1 MRVVFEIVGYDEDV
15 TAARECLHAVAK
27 TPAGK
32 RSRVKIKTFYADDGE
47 PDSAELEEAKA
58 ERDAAVARADKA
70 EADLLEIRRDADCT
84 RLWML
89 GAESKREIV
98 AREIDHLREWKGV
111 AVDEIAGLRNA
122 NDDLQT
128 ALLSH
133 RKEWRALAAS
143 CGMGEASPSAEI
155 AARAGEMDG
164 EIDRLKIAAM
174 KKDAEIAS
182 ILGWAISE
190 VEGCAMFNGAED
202 VAKRAAELIRRQ
214 KLTVDAVRR
223 DLEEIVGKRPGGEEI
238 ADVVERVKMKAG
250 DKDRLASQ
258 FALIVGSAT
267 RAINHGLLLLGD
279 KGESFLPDAINRAID
294 NENATRAILLRL
306 LGRSESGAATP
317 VLAGNV
323 GLVIDG
329 LRRRIDKA
337 HASMDE
343 AASEVGEA
351 CEILAT
357 LTGGG
362 LSESAAVL
370 AEKAAVLVAGLRA
383 QHKRAREEVRHLDR
397 LYDGVL
403 DRDLR
408 ARRILAPLLSGSEN
422 VPLVSLAEAVAAKVA
437 EMKAAKP
444 AVVWVTDQACG
455 PFRWVSAPPKPSE
468 DDEAKTCGE
477 CKRFVAST
485 LGDGTRGTCSSVWS
499 DTLASKDACGDF
511 VAKDG
516 AQHPKTCGGCRRY
529 NSTGPNTGTFAR
541 FGHHVHGTGNACG
554 HPVAKWGE

>member
-1 MRVVFEIVGYDEDV
+1 MRVDFTFDGSEIDGRKMYARLYALVSEACGPASVRMEPADGSP
-15 TAARECLHAVAK
+15 AAESFNASGWPCVR
-27 TPAGK
+27 
-32 RSRVKIKTFYADDGE
+32 RM
-47 PDSAELEEAKA
+47 A

-98 AREIDHLREWKGV
+98 AIEMDRLREWKGV
-111 AVDEIAGLRNA
+111 AVDEIGSLRKAVLN
-122 NDDLQT
+122 
-128 ALLSH
+128 H
-133 RKEWRALAAS
+133 RKEWRKVEDACNAGHGKTAAEVADLVV
-143 CGMGEASPSAEI
+143 GMDTEI
-155 AARAGEMDG
+155 A
-164 EIDRLKIAAM
+164 RLRSKTAN
-174 KKDAEIAS
+174 DNE
-182 ILGWAISE
+182 
-190 VEGCAMFNGAED
+190 
-202 VAKRAAELIRRQ
+202 RAAELIGRLA
-214 KLTVDAVRR
+214 KLRR
-223 DLEEIVGKRPGGEEI
+223 DLEEIVGTERGDTF
-238 ADVVERVKMKAG
+238 ADVVERVKTKVA
-250 DKDRLASQ
+250 AAVQ
-258 FALIVGSAT
+258 Q
-267 RAINHGLLLLGD
+267 
-279 KGESFLPDAINRAID
+279 
-294 NENATRAILLRL
+294 ENATRAILLRV
-306 LGRSESGAATP
+306 LGCSESGTTTA

-323 GLVIDG
+323 GLLIDG
-329 LRRRIDKA
+329 LWRRIDTERSIYDRDIKSAAEASSILSPLVGRSSSEPIASLAKAAAALLGAYRKKVDDCEATIDKA

-499 DTLASKDACGDF
+499 DTLPSKDACGDF

-529 NSTGPNTGTFAR
+529 NSTGPNTGTCAR

-554 HPVAKWGE
+554 NPVAKGD